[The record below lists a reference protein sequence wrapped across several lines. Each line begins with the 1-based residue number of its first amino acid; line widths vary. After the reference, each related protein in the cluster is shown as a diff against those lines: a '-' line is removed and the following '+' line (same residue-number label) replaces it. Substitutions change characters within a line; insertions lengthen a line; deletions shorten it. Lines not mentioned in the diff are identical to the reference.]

1 MTEPITERDR
11 LQASTALSDMR
22 SCIDKWMNHGRV
34 GDLAAACWS
43 AARWR
48 RFMGFENGFY
58 SVRDAYD
65 EAHALLEAGAYLPHQ
80 MPPEMQ
86 A

>member
-1 MTEPITERDR
+1 MSDPTPGDR
-11 LQASTALSDMR
+11 LNARTALSDMR
-22 SCIDKWMNHGRV
+22 GCVDLWMKYGRP

-48 RFMGFENGFY
+48 RFMGFESGFF

-65 EAHALLEAGAYLPHQ
+65 EAAALLEAGAYLPHQ
-80 MPPEMQ
+80 LPPEMQ